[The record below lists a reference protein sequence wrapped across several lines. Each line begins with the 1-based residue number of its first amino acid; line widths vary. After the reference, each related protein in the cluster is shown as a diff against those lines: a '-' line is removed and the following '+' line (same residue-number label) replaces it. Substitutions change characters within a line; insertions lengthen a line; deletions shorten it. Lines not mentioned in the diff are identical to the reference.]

1 MINVSSKTPFWY
13 QHSER
18 EREKEGRWILGI
30 TNTCIYL
37 SCCWTI
43 KCGPNNKKPTQRILF
58 SALLYGNC
66 RLSNF
71 VFTGNMVIFV
81 LILQYGRK
89 MICFKLN
96 NLKFSRPSCSFFLV
110 LNLAPLDKDYFKTT
124 VANYLSWLSI
134 IPDFHHSEQLMSSKL
149 EIVDYLI
156 SLGEK
161 NYNHANCS

>member
-1 MINVSSKTPFWY
+1 MLNEVWSENFTLFCRASDMINVSSKTPFWY

-81 LILQYGRK
+81 LILQYGKR
-89 MICFKLN
+89 MIYFKLN
-96 NLKFSRPSCSFFLV
+96 NLKFSRPSCSFF
-110 LNLAPLDKDYFKTT
+110 FFWCWI
-124 VANYLSWLSI
+124 WL
-134 IPDFHHSEQLMSSKL
+134 L
-149 EIVDYLI
+149 
-156 SLGEK
+156 
-161 NYNHANCS
+161 